1 MERKIIINSFDY
13 PERSSTVNDHPRWHC
28 QPDWFLQFYSVDFL
42 WIRNARINR
51 HEIYEERRAQAL
63 QGKNC
68 KININISFSHN
79 ETIYRLLFIGTDYH
93 SGYRANHFRLP
104 GHWANCGQSENRV
117 FIRHLV
123 HLGWVLTLRT
133 FRLLQESVTW
143 HE

>member
-1 MERKIIINSFDY
+1 M
-13 PERSSTVNDHPRWHC
+13 
-28 QPDWFLQFYSVDFL
+28 DFL

-63 QGKNC
+63 Q
-68 KININISFSHN
+68 
-79 ETIYRLLFIGTDYH
+79 GTDYH

-143 HE
+143 HELCYNVPTTFARGGSIDGCR